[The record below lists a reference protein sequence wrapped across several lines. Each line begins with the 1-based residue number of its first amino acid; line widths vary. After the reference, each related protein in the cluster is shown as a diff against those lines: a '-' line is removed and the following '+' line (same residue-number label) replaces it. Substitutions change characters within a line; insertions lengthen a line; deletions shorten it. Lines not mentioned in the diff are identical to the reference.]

1 MVVHLLSP
9 VDLGVFSMLQLQ
21 GLVGLFTLVALAW
34 GLSESR
40 KDINWRT
47 VVIGLLLQFALALIL
62 VELPVS
68 RLLFVW
74 LNNAVLAIEQATMAG
89 TSVVFGYLGG
99 APLPFEESFPGS
111 SFVLAFRALPLVL
124 VISALS
130 SLLFYWRFL
139 PLVVKGCSSLLQ
151 RTLGIGGALGVSA
164 AANVFV
170 GMVEAPLLVRPYLLQ
185 MTRGELFAVM
195 TCGMSTIAGTVLVL
209 YASILQPV
217 IPDALG
223 HILTAS
229 LISAPAA
236 LSVALLMVPHSGELT
251 TGTLKPSLQAQSAMD
266 AIVHGTLEG
275 LKLLLNIIALL
286 IVFIAMVGIVNSC
299 LGLLPFVDGTALT
312 LQRLLGWLFA
322 PLAWAIGIPWHESAV
337 AGSLLGTKTI
347 LNELVAYLDL
357 SALGAED
364 LSERSRLIMTYALCG
379 FANLGS
385 LGIMLGGLGAMAP
398 ERREEIVSLGFKSIL
413 SGTMATCMT
422 GAVVGLLI

>member
-236 LSVALLMVPHSGELT
+236 LAVALLMVPHSGELT
-251 TGTLKPSLQAQSAMD
+251 TGTLEPSLQAQSAMD

>member
-236 LSVALLMVPHSGELT
+236 LAVALLMVPHSGELT

-385 LGIMLGGLGAMAP
+385 LGIMLGGMGAMAP

>member
-1 MVVHLLSP
+1 ME
-9 VDLGVFSMLQLQ
+9 QLQ
-21 GLVGLFTLVALAW
+21 GLVGLFFLVALAW

-47 VVIGLLLQFALALIL
+47 VVTGLLLQFALALIL

-74 LNNAVLAIEQATMAG
+74 LNKAVLAIEQATLDG

-99 APLPFEESFPGS
+99 APLPFEEPFPGS
-111 SFVLAFRALPLVL
+111 SFILAFRALPLVL

-130 SLLFYWRFL
+130 SLLFYWRVL
-139 PLVVKGCSSLLQ
+139 PLVVKACSSLLE

-170 GMVEAPLLVRPYLLQ
+170 GMVEAPLLIRPYLLR
-185 MTRGELFAVM
+185 MSRGELFAVM

-236 LSVALLMVPHSGELT
+236 LAVALLMVPHCGEMT
-251 TGTLKPSLQAQSAMD
+251 TGTLEPSLEAKSSMD

-275 LKLLLNIIALL
+275 LKLLLSIVALL
-286 IVFIAMVGIVNSC
+286 IVLIAMVSIVNSG
-299 LGLLPFVDGTALT
+299 LGLLPFIDGSALT

-322 PLAWAIGIPWHESAV
+322 PLTWAIGIPWHESAV

-347 LNELVAYLDL
+347 LNELVAYLNL
-357 SALGAED
+357 SALGPED

-385 LGIMLGGLGAMAP
+385 LGIMLGGLGSMAP

-422 GAVVGLLI
+422 GAVVGLLL

>member
-1 MVVHLLSP
+1 
-9 VDLGVFSMLQLQ
+9 MLQLQ

-385 LGIMLGGLGAMAP
+385 LGIMLGGMGAMAP